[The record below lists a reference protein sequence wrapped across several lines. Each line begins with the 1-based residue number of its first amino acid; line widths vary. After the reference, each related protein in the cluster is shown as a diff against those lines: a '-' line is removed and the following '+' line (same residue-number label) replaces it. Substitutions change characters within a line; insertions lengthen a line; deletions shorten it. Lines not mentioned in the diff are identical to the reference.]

1 MSRTSKINGSAY
13 GYSSRK
19 GSRMGSMNNR
29 RPSMVSTLRNRRYT
43 NVSQRPDTPHSFA
56 QRLLLANEMNATS
69 LADLWVQAAINVD
82 NEEVFESDS
91 EISVSDHEEGPSTA
105 PVASTSVPSSR
116 TAMASHRPSMA
127 SHRPSVASTSSRPGA
142 GLRRLG
148 LQFTPATAAR
158 RPSAGSLV
166 PAIFSHTG
174 VRTPPNIAHQP
185 SPGQS
190 TTDLPSSSVDGGNLS
205 TIAES
210 RPTSTLVTEE
220 EKLPSTWSM
229 LPMLIILQYGL
240 LAFHSTTHDQIFYL
254 YLVSG
259 YSTGGLELT
268 AGHFAQLIAMMCL
281 VQIIFQFYLYP
292 NIGSVVT
299 SCRVSC
305 ISSLT
310 LVQPPARTVL
320 AFGHVQDWIVALY
333 PSLSLCGPLPGSRDR
348 GPGEQLFR
356 HDGSVHSFFSSQSL
370 NGRSFSS
377 RVVYGRA
384 VLRYDVCVYV
394 CGYIAQLY
402 DATADRWVGQR

>member
-1 MSRTSKINGSAY
+1 MFDSAAPSPRPGVALLSPLTPATGPKPRTMSRTSKINGSAY

-299 SCRVSC
+299 SCRVVYLVSY
-305 ISSLT
+305 ISAAPREDGSRIWPCSGLD
-310 LVQPPARTVL
+310 RC
-320 AFGHVQDWIVALY
+320 
-333 PSLSLCGPLPGSRDR
+333 SLSQPISLWSSTGLSRPRAR
-348 GPGEQLFR
+348 GTT
-356 HDGSVHSFFSSQSL
+356 FSS
-370 NGRSFSS
+370 
-377 RVVYGRA
+377 
-384 VLRYDVCVYV
+384 
-394 CGYIAQLY
+394 
-402 DATADRWVGQR
+402 